1 MFLSVVLYLSP
12 NSTHPA
18 QTVDGLLRELHSCQ
32 SHFSLTIVLA
42 KHHTLSKELNLGHEG
57 ILFSVENSISIPEG
71 LNEGLK
77 FVNQSKIHT
86 DYVCL
91 FYDDFQLSEGYFTS
105 ILAANIDD
113 IDNVMIAPNYLSKKE
128 KVPFYSLN
136 GVLFRYPFLQLMLG
150 RLYEEYFSWEDYPYY
165 YALARRFKVVRP
177 VDANLVKLNYH
188 FNAQKAWMEAGRG
201 CKEKRQSLLYVLR
214 SAFQL
219 FSRLQLTASLFLII
233 GFFKGSNY
241 KYPSKIIRKI
251 TLSKMKEL
259 TSLRSN

>member
-1 MFLSVVLYLSP
+1 
-12 NSTHPA
+12 
-18 QTVDGLLRELHSCQ
+18 
-32 SHFSLTIVLA
+32 
-42 KHHTLSKELNLGHEG
+42 
-57 ILFSVENSISIPEG
+57 
-71 LNEGLK
+71 LK

-86 DYVCL
+86 DYVCM

-105 ILAANIDD
+105 VLSVNIDD
-113 IDNVMIAPNYLSKKE
+113 IDNVMIVPNYSSKKH

-150 RLYEEYFSWEDYPYY
+150 RLYEEYFSWEDYPFY

-177 VDANLVKLNYH
+177 ADANLVKLNNH
-188 FNAQKAWMEAGRG
+188 FNIQKAWLEAGRG
-201 CKEKRQSLLYVLR
+201 FKEKRHSLLHVLR
-214 SAFQL
+214 FAFQL
-219 FSRLQLTASLFLII
+219 FSRLQLTASLFLIF

-259 TSLRSN
+259 NSLLSN